1 MYIWKCL
8 ADSLV
13 ALNVLH
19 SMNVLHRDLKS
30 ANIFITNKA
39 VANNNNINN
48 IQYKLG
54 DMNVSK
60 ISEHGLVY
68 T

>member
-1 MYIWKCL
+1 
-8 ADSLV
+8 
-13 ALNVLH
+13 LNVLH

-30 ANIFITNKA
+30 ANIFITNKTT
-39 VANNNNINN
+39 NNNDINS
-48 IQYKLG
+48 IEYKLG

-60 ISEHGLVY
+60 ISEDGLVY

>member
-1 MYIWKCL
+1 
-8 ADSLV
+8 
-13 ALNVLH
+13 
-19 SMNVLHRDLKS
+19 MNVLHRDLKS